1 MPIAR
6 RRETYTAEAAQK
18 ASRATDK
25 KDPKAPKRA
34 LSAYMFFSQD
44 WIKAENNDAGFGEV
58 WKLLGARWKEI
69 DDKKRKVLS
78 TTYKP
83 PTESRQ
89 GDDEE
94 AAAEAAATMA
104 MIEALEY
111 STLRIPY
118 RLRPVLQCFSNQLLG
133 GSAALAAPHECT

>member
-6 RRETYTAEAAQK
+6 RRKTYTAEAAQK

-34 LSAYMFFSQD
+34 LSAYMFFSQV

-58 WKLLGARWKEI
+58 CKLLGARWKEL

-78 TTYKP
+78 TTYNRLSLFAHYNLLLFTGLITDLLYSASNSPIYRSQPRTKA
-83 PTESRQ
+83 RA
-89 GDDEE
+89 DEE
-94 AAAEAAATMA
+94 KAA
-104 MIEALEY
+104 
-111 STLRIPY
+111 
-118 RLRPVLQCFSNQLLG
+118 
-133 GSAALAAPHECT
+133 